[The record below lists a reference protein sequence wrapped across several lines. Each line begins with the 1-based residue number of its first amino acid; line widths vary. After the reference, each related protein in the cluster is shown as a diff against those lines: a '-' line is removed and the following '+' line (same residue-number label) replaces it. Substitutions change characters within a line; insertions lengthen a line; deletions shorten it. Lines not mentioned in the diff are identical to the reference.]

1 MLYSYSSFIFKLLN
15 ISTFVEN
22 NINTMKK
29 LDWFILVILLIS
41 PILINYIVL
50 GVSVGATIN
59 GSIDGWLGYY
69 GTLIGSIITM
79 FVLYRTRAWNKD
91 DNEDTRKTQ
100 NNILKYQ
107 VKQVW
112 LEGLRKQL
120 DANYRVLNFQETMI
134 AANNI
139 ANGDCLKA
147 MGYLMNLNKDIEM
160 QGYSFDLYLS
170 GDNLNEN
177 EIEYISCYQHVLK
190 QYGEYVND
198 LILIP
203 KHFFVPDIIEKR
215 KPLAQTARRAGW
227 VGCNIVIDK
236 IPEQGRI
243 SIISSGNITNINS
256 ILNKVN
262 QSNKLE
268 TKNMNSRGWIMDVLN
283 CVNKIST
290 QLFTLEDMYVFECE
304 LQSKHPENYN
314 VKPKIRQ
321 QLQLLRDKGFIEFL
335 GNGKYRKLT

>member
-1 MLYSYSSFIFKLLN
+1 MR
-15 ISTFVEN
+15 
-22 NINTMKK
+22 K

-198 LILIP
+198 LILICGI
-203 KHFFVPDIIEKR
+203 KIRISQGDN
-215 KPLAQTARRAGW
+215 
-227 VGCNIVIDK
+227 NIVSYIKDSIAYYNELQK
-236 IPEQGRI
+236 INLDVFPDNFIKDLEIKLNSNCTFQELENICASRI
-243 SIISSGNITNINS
+243 MDIGFIHSEKSNLQKAT
-256 ILNKVN
+256 
-262 QSNKLE
+262 NKLLKFE
-268 TKNMNSRGWIMDVLN
+268 ENEIQ
-283 CVNKIST
+283 KILV
-290 QLFTLEDMYVFECE
+290 Q
-304 LQSKHPENYN
+304 
-314 VKPKIRQ
+314 
-321 QLQLLRDKGFIEFL
+321 
-335 GNGKYRKLT
+335 

>member
-1 MLYSYSSFIFKLLN
+1 
-15 ISTFVEN
+15 
-22 NINTMKK
+22 MKK

-198 LILIP
+198 LILICGI
-203 KHFFVPDIIEKR
+203 KIRISQGDN
-215 KPLAQTARRAGW
+215 
-227 VGCNIVIDK
+227 NIVTYINDSIAYYNELRK
-236 IPEQGRI
+236 INLDVFPGNFIKDLEIKLNSNCTFQELENMCASRI
-243 SIISSGNITNINS
+243 MDIGFIHSEKSNLQKAT
-256 ILNKVN
+256 
-262 QSNKLE
+262 NKLLKFE
-268 TKNMNSRGWIMDVLN
+268 ENEIQ
-283 CVNKIST
+283 KILV
-290 QLFTLEDMYVFECE
+290 Q
-304 LQSKHPENYN
+304 
-314 VKPKIRQ
+314 
-321 QLQLLRDKGFIEFL
+321 
-335 GNGKYRKLT
+335 

>member
-1 MLYSYSSFIFKLLN
+1 
-15 ISTFVEN
+15 
-22 NINTMKK
+22 MKK

-107 VKQVW
+107 VKRVW

-147 MGYLMNLNKDIEM
+147 LGYLMNLNKDIEM

-198 LILIP
+198 LLLICG
-203 KHFFVPDIIEKR
+203 I
-215 KPLAQTARRAGW
+215 
-227 VGCNIVIDK
+227 K
-236 IPEQGRI
+236 IRI
-243 SIISSGNITNINS
+243 SQGDNNIISYINDSIAYYNELQKINLDVFPGNFIKDLEIKLNS
-256 ILNKVN
+256 NCTFQELENMCASRIMDIGFIHSEKSNLQKTT
-262 QSNKLE
+262 NKLLKFE
-268 TKNMNSRGWIMDVLN
+268 ENEIQ
-283 CVNKIST
+283 KILV
-290 QLFTLEDMYVFECE
+290 Q
-304 LQSKHPENYN
+304 
-314 VKPKIRQ
+314 
-321 QLQLLRDKGFIEFL
+321 
-335 GNGKYRKLT
+335 

>member
-1 MLYSYSSFIFKLLN
+1 
-15 ISTFVEN
+15 
-22 NINTMKK
+22 MKK

-100 NNILKYQ
+100 NSILKYQ

-120 DANYRVLNFQETMI
+120 DVNYRVLNFQETMI

-170 GDNLNEN
+170 SDNLNEN

-198 LILIP
+198 LILICGI
-203 KHFFVPDIIEKR
+203 KIRISQGDN
-215 KPLAQTARRAGW
+215 
-227 VGCNIVIDK
+227 NIVSYINDS
-236 IPEQGRI
+236 IAYYNELQRI
-243 SIISSGNITNINS
+243 NLDVFPGNFIKDLEIKLNSNCTFQELENICASRIMDIGFIHSEKSN
-256 ILNKVN
+256 LQKAT
-262 QSNKLE
+262 NKLLKFE
-268 TKNMNSRGWIMDVLN
+268 ENEIQ
-283 CVNKIST
+283 KILV
-290 QLFTLEDMYVFECE
+290 Q
-304 LQSKHPENYN
+304 
-314 VKPKIRQ
+314 
-321 QLQLLRDKGFIEFL
+321 
-335 GNGKYRKLT
+335 

>member
-1 MLYSYSSFIFKLLN
+1 
-15 ISTFVEN
+15 
-22 NINTMKK
+22 MKK

-120 DANYRVLNFQETMI
+120 DANYRVLNFQETII

-160 QGYSFDLYLS
+160 QDYSFDLYLS

-198 LILIP
+198 LILICG
-203 KHFFVPDIIEKR
+203 I
-215 KPLAQTARRAGW
+215 
-227 VGCNIVIDK
+227 K
-236 IPEQGRI
+236 IRI
-243 SIISSGNITNINS
+243 SQGDNNIISYINDSIAYYNELQKINLDVFPGNFIKDLEIKLNSNCTSQELENICASRIMDIGFIHSEKSN
-256 ILNKVN
+256 LQKAT
-262 QSNKLE
+262 NKLLKFE
-268 TKNMNSRGWIMDVLN
+268 ENEIQ
-283 CVNKIST
+283 KILV
-290 QLFTLEDMYVFECE
+290 Q
-304 LQSKHPENYN
+304 
-314 VKPKIRQ
+314 
-321 QLQLLRDKGFIEFL
+321 
-335 GNGKYRKLT
+335 

>member
-1 MLYSYSSFIFKLLN
+1 MQKL
-15 ISTFVEN
+15 E
-22 NINTMKK
+22 
-29 LDWFILVILLIS
+29 WFILVILLIS

-79 FVLYRTRAWNKD
+79 FVLYRTRVWNKD

-177 EIEYISCYQHVLK
+177 ETEYISCYQHVLK

-198 LILIP
+198 LILICGI
-203 KHFFVPDIIEKR
+203 KIRISQGDN
-215 KPLAQTARRAGW
+215 
-227 VGCNIVIDK
+227 NIVSYINDSIAYYNELQK
-236 IPEQGRI
+236 INLDVFPGNFIKDLEIKLNSNCTFQELENICASRI
-243 SIISSGNITNINS
+243 MDIGFIHSEKSNLQKAT
-256 ILNKVN
+256 
-262 QSNKLE
+262 NKLLKFE
-268 TKNMNSRGWIMDVLN
+268 ENEIQ
-283 CVNKIST
+283 KILV
-290 QLFTLEDMYVFECE
+290 Q
-304 LQSKHPENYN
+304 K
-314 VKPKIRQ
+314 
-321 QLQLLRDKGFIEFL
+321 
-335 GNGKYRKLT
+335 

>member
-1 MLYSYSSFIFKLLN
+1 MR
-15 ISTFVEN
+15 
-22 NINTMKK
+22 K

-139 ANGDCLKA
+139 TNGDCLKA

-198 LILIP
+198 LILICGI
-203 KHFFVPDIIEKR
+203 KIRISQGDN
-215 KPLAQTARRAGW
+215 
-227 VGCNIVIDK
+227 NIVSYINDSIAYYNELQK
-236 IPEQGRI
+236 INLDVFPSNFIKDLEIKLDSNCTFQELEKICASRI
-243 SIISSGNITNINS
+243 MDIGFIHSEKSNLQKAT
-256 ILNKVN
+256 
-262 QSNKLE
+262 NKLLKFE
-268 TKNMNSRGWIMDVLN
+268 ENEIQ
-283 CVNKIST
+283 KILV
-290 QLFTLEDMYVFECE
+290 Q
-304 LQSKHPENYN
+304 
-314 VKPKIRQ
+314 
-321 QLQLLRDKGFIEFL
+321 
-335 GNGKYRKLT
+335 

>member
-1 MLYSYSSFIFKLLN
+1 
-15 ISTFVEN
+15 
-22 NINTMKK
+22 MKK

-198 LILIP
+198 LILICGI
-203 KHFFVPDIIEKR
+203 KIRIS
-215 KPLAQTARRAGW
+215 QG
-227 VGCNIVIDK
+227 GNNIVSYINDSIAYYNELQK
-236 IPEQGRI
+236 INLDVFPGNFIKDLEIKLNSNCTFQELENICASRI
-243 SIISSGNITNINS
+243 MDIGFIHSEKSNLQKAT
-256 ILNKVN
+256 
-262 QSNKLE
+262 NKLLKFE
-268 TKNMNSRGWIMDVLN
+268 ENEIQ
-283 CVNKIST
+283 KILV
-290 QLFTLEDMYVFECE
+290 Q
-304 LQSKHPENYN
+304 
-314 VKPKIRQ
+314 
-321 QLQLLRDKGFIEFL
+321 
-335 GNGKYRKLT
+335 

>member
-1 MLYSYSSFIFKLLN
+1 
-15 ISTFVEN
+15 
-22 NINTMKK
+22 MKK

-91 DNEDTRKTQ
+91 DNEDTRQNQ

-198 LILIP
+198 LILICGI
-203 KHFFVPDIIEKR
+203 KIRISQGDN
-215 KPLAQTARRAGW
+215 
-227 VGCNIVIDK
+227 NIVSYIND
-236 IPEQGRI
+236 
-243 SIISSGNITNINS
+243 SIAYYNKLQNINLDVFSGNFIKDLEIKLNSNCTFQELENICASRIMDIGFIHSEKSN
-256 ILNKVN
+256 LQKAT
-262 QSNKLE
+262 NKLWKFE
-268 TKNMNSRGWIMDVLN
+268 ENEIQ
-283 CVNKIST
+283 KILV
-290 QLFTLEDMYVFECE
+290 Q
-304 LQSKHPENYN
+304 
-314 VKPKIRQ
+314 
-321 QLQLLRDKGFIEFL
+321 
-335 GNGKYRKLT
+335 

>member
-1 MLYSYSSFIFKLLN
+1 
-15 ISTFVEN
+15 
-22 NINTMKK
+22 MKK

-59 GSIDGWLGYY
+59 GSIDGWLGFY

-198 LILIP
+198 LILICGI
-203 KHFFVPDIIEKR
+203 KIRISQGDN
-215 KPLAQTARRAGW
+215 
-227 VGCNIVIDK
+227 NIVSYINDSIAYYNELQK
-236 IPEQGRI
+236 INLDVFPGNFIKDLEIKLNSNCTFQELENICASRI
-243 SIISSGNITNINS
+243 MDIGFIHSEKSNLQKAT
-256 ILNKVN
+256 
-262 QSNKLE
+262 NKLLKFE
-268 TKNMNSRGWIMDVLN
+268 ENEIQ
-283 CVNKIST
+283 KILV
-290 QLFTLEDMYVFECE
+290 Q
-304 LQSKHPENYN
+304 
-314 VKPKIRQ
+314 
-321 QLQLLRDKGFIEFL
+321 
-335 GNGKYRKLT
+335 

>member
-1 MLYSYSSFIFKLLN
+1 
-15 ISTFVEN
+15 
-22 NINTMKK
+22 MKK

-139 ANGDCLKA
+139 ANGDYLKA
-147 MGYLMNLNKDIEM
+147 MGYLMNLNKNIEM
-160 QGYSFDLYLS
+160 QDYSFDLYLS

-198 LILIP
+198 LILICGI
-203 KHFFVPDIIEKR
+203 KIRISQGDN
-215 KPLAQTARRAGW
+215 
-227 VGCNIVIDK
+227 NIVSYINDSIAYYNELQK
-236 IPEQGRI
+236 INLDVFPGNFIKDLEIKLISNCTFQELENICASRI
-243 SIISSGNITNINS
+243 MDIGFIHSEKSNLQKAT
-256 ILNKVN
+256 
-262 QSNKLE
+262 NKLLKFE
-268 TKNMNSRGWIMDVLN
+268 ENEIQ
-283 CVNKIST
+283 KILV
-290 QLFTLEDMYVFECE
+290 Q
-304 LQSKHPENYN
+304 
-314 VKPKIRQ
+314 
-321 QLQLLRDKGFIEFL
+321 
-335 GNGKYRKLT
+335 

>member
-1 MLYSYSSFIFKLLN
+1 
-15 ISTFVEN
+15 
-22 NINTMKK
+22 MKK

-91 DNEDTRKTQ
+91 DNEDTRQNQ

-147 MGYLMNLNKDIEM
+147 MGYLMDLNKDIEM
-160 QGYSFDLYLS
+160 QDYSFDLYLS

-198 LILIP
+198 LILICGI
-203 KHFFVPDIIEKR
+203 KIRISQGDN
-215 KPLAQTARRAGW
+215 
-227 VGCNIVIDK
+227 NIVSYINDSIAYYNELQK
-236 IPEQGRI
+236 INLDVFPGNFIKDLEIKLNSNCTFQELENICASRI
-243 SIISSGNITNINS
+243 MDIGFIHSEKSNLQKAT
-256 ILNKVN
+256 
-262 QSNKLE
+262 NKLLKFE
-268 TKNMNSRGWIMDVLN
+268 ENEIQ
-283 CVNKIST
+283 KI
-290 QLFTLEDMYVFECE
+290 LV
-304 LQSKHPENYN
+304 QS
-314 VKPKIRQ
+314 
-321 QLQLLRDKGFIEFL
+321 
-335 GNGKYRKLT
+335 

>member
-1 MLYSYSSFIFKLLN
+1 
-15 ISTFVEN
+15 
-22 NINTMKK
+22 MKK

-91 DNEDTRKTQ
+91 DNNDTRKTQ

-147 MGYLMNLNKDIEM
+147 MDYLMNLNKDIEM

-198 LILIP
+198 LILICGI
-203 KHFFVPDIIEKR
+203 KIRISQGDN
-215 KPLAQTARRAGW
+215 
-227 VGCNIVIDK
+227 NIVSYIND
-236 IPEQGRI
+236 
-243 SIISSGNITNINS
+243 SIAYYNELQNINLDVFPGNF
-256 ILNKVN
+256 IKDLEIKLNSNCTFQELENICASRIMDIGFIHSEKSN
-262 QSNKLE
+262 LQKATNKLLKFE
-268 TKNMNSRGWIMDVLN
+268 ENEIQ
-283 CVNKIST
+283 KILV
-290 QLFTLEDMYVFECE
+290 Q
-304 LQSKHPENYN
+304 
-314 VKPKIRQ
+314 
-321 QLQLLRDKGFIEFL
+321 
-335 GNGKYRKLT
+335 

>member
-1 MLYSYSSFIFKLLN
+1 
-15 ISTFVEN
+15 
-22 NINTMKK
+22 MKK

-41 PILINYIVL
+41 PVLINYIVL

-198 LILIP
+198 LILICGI
-203 KHFFVPDIIEKR
+203 KIKISQGDN
-215 KPLAQTARRAGW
+215 
-227 VGCNIVIDK
+227 NIVSYINDSIAYYNELQK
-236 IPEQGRI
+236 INLDVFPGNFIKDLEIKLNSNCTFQELENICASRI
-243 SIISSGNITNINS
+243 MDIGFIHSEKSNLQKAT
-256 ILNKVN
+256 
-262 QSNKLE
+262 NKLLKFE
-268 TKNMNSRGWIMDVLN
+268 ENEIQ
-283 CVNKIST
+283 KILV
-290 QLFTLEDMYVFECE
+290 Q
-304 LQSKHPENYN
+304 
-314 VKPKIRQ
+314 
-321 QLQLLRDKGFIEFL
+321 
-335 GNGKYRKLT
+335 

>member
-1 MLYSYSSFIFKLLN
+1 
-15 ISTFVEN
+15 
-22 NINTMKK
+22 MKK

-147 MGYLMNLNKDIEM
+147 LDYLMNLNKDIEM

-170 GDNLNEN
+170 GDNLNKN

-198 LILIP
+198 LILICG
-203 KHFFVPDIIEKR
+203 I
-215 KPLAQTARRAGW
+215 
-227 VGCNIVIDK
+227 K
-236 IPEQGRI
+236 IRI
-243 SIISSGNITNINS
+243 SQGDNNIISYINDSIAYYNELQKINLDVFPGNFIKDLEIKLNSNCTFQELENICASRIMDIGFIHSEKSN
-256 ILNKVN
+256 LQKAT
-262 QSNKLE
+262 NKLLKFE
-268 TKNMNSRGWIMDVLN
+268 ENEIQ
-283 CVNKIST
+283 KILV
-290 QLFTLEDMYVFECE
+290 Q
-304 LQSKHPENYN
+304 
-314 VKPKIRQ
+314 
-321 QLQLLRDKGFIEFL
+321 
-335 GNGKYRKLT
+335 

>member
-1 MLYSYSSFIFKLLN
+1 
-15 ISTFVEN
+15 
-22 NINTMKK
+22 MKK

-107 VKQVW
+107 VKRVW

-147 MGYLMNLNKDIEM
+147 LGYLMNLNKDIEM

-198 LILIP
+198 LILICG
-203 KHFFVPDIIEKR
+203 I
-215 KPLAQTARRAGW
+215 
-227 VGCNIVIDK
+227 K
-236 IPEQGRI
+236 IRI
-243 SIISSGNITNINS
+243 SQGDNNIISYINDSIAYYNELQKINLDVFPGNFIKDLEIKLNS
-256 ILNKVN
+256 NCTFQELENMCASRIMDIGFIHSEKSNLQKTT
-262 QSNKLE
+262 NKLLKFE
-268 TKNMNSRGWIMDVLN
+268 ENEIQ
-283 CVNKIST
+283 KILV
-290 QLFTLEDMYVFECE
+290 Q
-304 LQSKHPENYN
+304 
-314 VKPKIRQ
+314 
-321 QLQLLRDKGFIEFL
+321 
-335 GNGKYRKLT
+335 

>member
-1 MLYSYSSFIFKLLN
+1 
-15 ISTFVEN
+15 
-22 NINTMKK
+22 MKK
-29 LDWFILVILLIS
+29 LDWFILIILLIS

-50 GVSVGATIN
+50 GVSVGATTN

-69 GTLIGSIITM
+69 GTLTGSIITM
-79 FVLYRTRAWNKD
+79 FVLYRTRVWNKN

-147 MGYLMNLNKDIEM
+147 MGYLINLNKDIEM

-177 EIEYISCYQHVLK
+177 EIEYINCYQHVLK

-198 LILIP
+198 LILICGI
-203 KHFFVPDIIEKR
+203 KIRISQGDN
-215 KPLAQTARRAGW
+215 
-227 VGCNIVIDK
+227 NIVSYINDSIAYYNELQK
-236 IPEQGRI
+236 INLDVFPGNFIKDLEIKLNSNCTFQELENICASRI
-243 SIISSGNITNINS
+243 MDIGFIHSEKSNLQKAT
-256 ILNKVN
+256 
-262 QSNKLE
+262 NKLLKFE
-268 TKNMNSRGWIMDVLN
+268 ENEIQ
-283 CVNKIST
+283 KILV
-290 QLFTLEDMYVFECE
+290 Q
-304 LQSKHPENYN
+304 K
-314 VKPKIRQ
+314 
-321 QLQLLRDKGFIEFL
+321 
-335 GNGKYRKLT
+335 

>member
-1 MLYSYSSFIFKLLN
+1 
-15 ISTFVEN
+15 
-22 NINTMKK
+22 MKK

-147 MGYLMNLNKDIEM
+147 LGYLMNLNKDIEM

-198 LILIP
+198 LILICG
-203 KHFFVPDIIEKR
+203 I
-215 KPLAQTARRAGW
+215 
-227 VGCNIVIDK
+227 K
-236 IPEQGRI
+236 IRI
-243 SIISSGNITNINS
+243 SQGDNNIISYINDS
-256 ILNKVN
+256 IAYYNELQKVN
-262 QSNKLE
+262 LDVFPGNFIKDLEIKLNSNCTFQELENICASRIMDIGFIHSEKSNLQKATNKLLKFE
-268 TKNMNSRGWIMDVLN
+268 ENEIQ
-283 CVNKIST
+283 KILV
-290 QLFTLEDMYVFECE
+290 Q
-304 LQSKHPENYN
+304 
-314 VKPKIRQ
+314 
-321 QLQLLRDKGFIEFL
+321 
-335 GNGKYRKLT
+335 

>member
-1 MLYSYSSFIFKLLN
+1 
-15 ISTFVEN
+15 
-22 NINTMKK
+22 MKK

-147 MGYLMNLNKDIEM
+147 LGYLMNLNKDIEM
-160 QGYSFDLYLS
+160 QDYSFDLYLS

-198 LILIP
+198 LILICG
-203 KHFFVPDIIEKR
+203 I
-215 KPLAQTARRAGW
+215 
-227 VGCNIVIDK
+227 K
-236 IPEQGRI
+236 IRI
-243 SIISSGNITNINS
+243 SQGDNNIISYINDSIAYYNELQKINLDVFPGNFIKDLEIKLNS
-256 ILNKVN
+256 NCTFQELENMCASRIMDIGFIHSEKSNLQKAT
-262 QSNKLE
+262 NKLLKFE
-268 TKNMNSRGWIMDVLN
+268 ENEIQ
-283 CVNKIST
+283 KILV
-290 QLFTLEDMYVFECE
+290 Q
-304 LQSKHPENYN
+304 
-314 VKPKIRQ
+314 
-321 QLQLLRDKGFIEFL
+321 
-335 GNGKYRKLT
+335 

>member
-1 MLYSYSSFIFKLLN
+1 
-15 ISTFVEN
+15 
-22 NINTMKK
+22 MKK

-198 LILIP
+198 LILICGI
-203 KHFFVPDIIEKR
+203 KIRISQGDN
-215 KPLAQTARRAGW
+215 
-227 VGCNIVIDK
+227 NIVSYINDSIAYYNELQK
-236 IPEQGRI
+236 INLDVFPGNFIKDLEIKLNSNCTYQELENICASRI
-243 SIISSGNITNINS
+243 MDIGFIHSEKSNLQKAT
-256 ILNKVN
+256 
-262 QSNKLE
+262 NKLLKFE
-268 TKNMNSRGWIMDVLN
+268 ENEIQ
-283 CVNKIST
+283 KILV
-290 QLFTLEDMYVFECE
+290 Q
-304 LQSKHPENYN
+304 
-314 VKPKIRQ
+314 
-321 QLQLLRDKGFIEFL
+321 
-335 GNGKYRKLT
+335 

>member
-1 MLYSYSSFIFKLLN
+1 
-15 ISTFVEN
+15 
-22 NINTMKK
+22 MKK

-198 LILIP
+198 LILICGI
-203 KHFFVPDIIEKR
+203 KIRISQGDN
-215 KPLAQTARRAGW
+215 
-227 VGCNIVIDK
+227 NIVSYIND
-236 IPEQGRI
+236 
-243 SIISSGNITNINS
+243 SIAYYNELQNINLDVFPGNF
-256 ILNKVN
+256 IKDLEIKLNSNCTFQELENICASRIMDIGFIHSEKSN
-262 QSNKLE
+262 LQKATNKLLKFE
-268 TKNMNSRGWIMDVLN
+268 ENEIQ
-283 CVNKIST
+283 KILV
-290 QLFTLEDMYVFECE
+290 Q
-304 LQSKHPENYN
+304 
-314 VKPKIRQ
+314 
-321 QLQLLRDKGFIEFL
+321 
-335 GNGKYRKLT
+335 

>member
-1 MLYSYSSFIFKLLN
+1 
-15 ISTFVEN
+15 
-22 NINTMKK
+22 MKK

-198 LILIP
+198 LILICGI
-203 KHFFVPDIIEKR
+203 KIRISQGDN
-215 KPLAQTARRAGW
+215 
-227 VGCNIVIDK
+227 NIVSYINDSIAHYNELQK
-236 IPEQGRI
+236 INLDVFPGNFIKDLEIKLNSNCTFQEIENICASRI
-243 SIISSGNITNINS
+243 MDIGFIHSEKSNLQKAT
-256 ILNKVN
+256 
-262 QSNKLE
+262 NKLLKFE
-268 TKNMNSRGWIMDVLN
+268 ENEIQ
-283 CVNKIST
+283 KILV
-290 QLFTLEDMYVFECE
+290 Q
-304 LQSKHPENYN
+304 
-314 VKPKIRQ
+314 
-321 QLQLLRDKGFIEFL
+321 
-335 GNGKYRKLT
+335 

>member
-1 MLYSYSSFIFKLLN
+1 
-15 ISTFVEN
+15 
-22 NINTMKK
+22 MKK

-177 EIEYISCYQHVLK
+177 EKEYISCYQHVLK

-198 LILIP
+198 LILICGI
-203 KHFFVPDIIEKR
+203 KIRISQGDN
-215 KPLAQTARRAGW
+215 
-227 VGCNIVIDK
+227 NIVSYIND
-236 IPEQGRI
+236 
-243 SIISSGNITNINS
+243 SIAYYNELQNINLDVFPGNF
-256 ILNKVN
+256 IKDLE
-262 QSNKLE
+262 NKLDSNCTFQE
-268 TKNMNSRGWIMDVLN
+268 LENICASRIMD
-283 CVNKIST
+283 I
-290 QLFTLEDMYVFECE
+290 
-304 LQSKHPENYN
+304 
-314 VKPKIRQ
+314 
-321 QLQLLRDKGFIEFL
+321 GFIHSEKSNL
-335 GNGKYRKLT
+335 QKATNKLLKFEENEIQKILVQ

>member
-1 MLYSYSSFIFKLLN
+1 
-15 ISTFVEN
+15 
-22 NINTMKK
+22 MKK

-50 GVSVGATIN
+50 GISVGATIN

-198 LILIP
+198 LILICGI
-203 KHFFVPDIIEKR
+203 KIRISQGDN
-215 KPLAQTARRAGW
+215 
-227 VGCNIVIDK
+227 NIVSYINDSIAYYNELQK
-236 IPEQGRI
+236 INLDVFPSNFIKDLDIKLNSNCTFQELENICASRI
-243 SIISSGNITNINS
+243 MDIGFIHSEKSNLQKAT
-256 ILNKVN
+256 
-262 QSNKLE
+262 NKLLKFE
-268 TKNMNSRGWIMDVLN
+268 ENEIQ
-283 CVNKIST
+283 KILV
-290 QLFTLEDMYVFECE
+290 Q
-304 LQSKHPENYN
+304 
-314 VKPKIRQ
+314 
-321 QLQLLRDKGFIEFL
+321 
-335 GNGKYRKLT
+335 

>member
-1 MLYSYSSFIFKLLN
+1 MR
-15 ISTFVEN
+15 
-22 NINTMKK
+22 K

-91 DNEDTRKTQ
+91 DNNDTRKTQ

-139 ANGDCLKA
+139 ANEDCLKA

-198 LILIP
+198 LILICGI
-203 KHFFVPDIIEKR
+203 KIRISQGDN
-215 KPLAQTARRAGW
+215 
-227 VGCNIVIDK
+227 NIVSYINDSIAYYNELQK
-236 IPEQGRI
+236 INLDVFPGNFIKDLEIKLNSNCTFQELENICASRI
-243 SIISSGNITNINS
+243 MDIGFIHSEKSNLQKAT
-256 ILNKVN
+256 
-262 QSNKLE
+262 NKLLKFE
-268 TKNMNSRGWIMDVLN
+268 ENEIQ
-283 CVNKIST
+283 KILV
-290 QLFTLEDMYVFECE
+290 Q
-304 LQSKHPENYN
+304 
-314 VKPKIRQ
+314 
-321 QLQLLRDKGFIEFL
+321 
-335 GNGKYRKLT
+335 

>member
-1 MLYSYSSFIFKLLN
+1 
-15 ISTFVEN
+15 
-22 NINTMKK
+22 MKK

-198 LILIP
+198 LILICGI
-203 KHFFVPDIIEKR
+203 KIRISQGDN
-215 KPLAQTARRAGW
+215 
-227 VGCNIVIDK
+227 NIVSYINDSIAYYNELQK
-236 IPEQGRI
+236 INLDVFPSNFIKDLEIKLNSNCTFQELENICASRI
-243 SIISSGNITNINS
+243 MDIGFIHSEKSNLQKAT
-256 ILNKVN
+256 
-262 QSNKLE
+262 NKLLKFE
-268 TKNMNSRGWIMDVLN
+268 ENEIQ
-283 CVNKIST
+283 KILV
-290 QLFTLEDMYVFECE
+290 Q
-304 LQSKHPENYN
+304 
-314 VKPKIRQ
+314 
-321 QLQLLRDKGFIEFL
+321 
-335 GNGKYRKLT
+335 

>member
-1 MLYSYSSFIFKLLN
+1 
-15 ISTFVEN
+15 
-22 NINTMKK
+22 MKK

-91 DNEDTRKTQ
+91 DNNDTRKTQ

-160 QGYSFDLYLS
+160 QCYSFDLYLS

-198 LILIP
+198 LILICGI
-203 KHFFVPDIIEKR
+203 KIRISQGDN
-215 KPLAQTARRAGW
+215 
-227 VGCNIVIDK
+227 NIVSYINDSIAYYNELQK
-236 IPEQGRI
+236 INLDVFPSNFIKDLEIKLNSNCTFQELENICASRI
-243 SIISSGNITNINS
+243 MDIGFIHSEKSNLQKAT
-256 ILNKVN
+256 
-262 QSNKLE
+262 NKLLKFE
-268 TKNMNSRGWIMDVLN
+268 ENEIQ
-283 CVNKIST
+283 KILV
-290 QLFTLEDMYVFECE
+290 Q
-304 LQSKHPENYN
+304 
-314 VKPKIRQ
+314 
-321 QLQLLRDKGFIEFL
+321 
-335 GNGKYRKLT
+335 

>member
-1 MLYSYSSFIFKLLN
+1 
-15 ISTFVEN
+15 
-22 NINTMKK
+22 MKK

-147 MGYLMNLNKDIEM
+147 MDYLMNLNKDIEM

-198 LILIP
+198 LILICGI
-203 KHFFVPDIIEKR
+203 KIRISQGDN
-215 KPLAQTARRAGW
+215 
-227 VGCNIVIDK
+227 NIVSYIND
-236 IPEQGRI
+236 
-243 SIISSGNITNINS
+243 SIAYYNELQNINLDVFPGNF
-256 ILNKVN
+256 IKDLEIKLNSNCTFQELENICASRIMDIGFIHSEKSN
-262 QSNKLE
+262 LQKATNKLLKFE
-268 TKNMNSRGWIMDVLN
+268 ENEIQ
-283 CVNKIST
+283 KILV
-290 QLFTLEDMYVFECE
+290 Q
-304 LQSKHPENYN
+304 
-314 VKPKIRQ
+314 
-321 QLQLLRDKGFIEFL
+321 
-335 GNGKYRKLT
+335 

>member
-1 MLYSYSSFIFKLLN
+1 
-15 ISTFVEN
+15 
-22 NINTMKK
+22 MKK

-198 LILIP
+198 LILICGIRIRISQG
-203 KHFFVPDIIEKR
+203 DN
-215 KPLAQTARRAGW
+215 
-227 VGCNIVIDK
+227 NIVSYINDSIAYYNELQK
-236 IPEQGRI
+236 INLDVFPGNFIKDLEIKLNSNCTFQELENICASRI
-243 SIISSGNITNINS
+243 MDIGFIHSEKSNLQKAT
-256 ILNKVN
+256 
-262 QSNKLE
+262 NKLLKFE
-268 TKNMNSRGWIMDVLN
+268 ENEIQ
-283 CVNKIST
+283 KILV
-290 QLFTLEDMYVFECE
+290 Q
-304 LQSKHPENYN
+304 
-314 VKPKIRQ
+314 
-321 QLQLLRDKGFIEFL
+321 
-335 GNGKYRKLT
+335 

>member
-1 MLYSYSSFIFKLLN
+1 
-15 ISTFVEN
+15 
-22 NINTMKK
+22 MKK

-177 EIEYISCYQHVLK
+177 EKEYISCYQHVLK

-198 LILIP
+198 LILICGI
-203 KHFFVPDIIEKR
+203 KIRISQGDN
-215 KPLAQTARRAGW
+215 
-227 VGCNIVIDK
+227 NIVSYINDSIAYYNELQK
-236 IPEQGRI
+236 INLDVFPGNFIKDLEIKLNSNCTFQELENICASRI
-243 SIISSGNITNINS
+243 MDIGFIHSEKSNLQKAT
-256 ILNKVN
+256 
-262 QSNKLE
+262 NKLLKFE
-268 TKNMNSRGWIMDVLN
+268 ENEIQ
-283 CVNKIST
+283 KILV
-290 QLFTLEDMYVFECE
+290 Q
-304 LQSKHPENYN
+304 
-314 VKPKIRQ
+314 
-321 QLQLLRDKGFIEFL
+321 
-335 GNGKYRKLT
+335 

>member
-1 MLYSYSSFIFKLLN
+1 
-15 ISTFVEN
+15 
-22 NINTMKK
+22 MKK

-41 PILINYIVL
+41 PILINSIVL
-50 GVSVGATIN
+50 GVSFGATIN

-100 NNILKYQ
+100 NSILKYQ

-120 DANYRVLNFQETMI
+120 DVNYRVLNFQETMI

-170 GDNLNEN
+170 SDN
-177 EIEYISCYQHVLK
+177 
-190 QYGEYVND
+190 
-198 LILIP
+198 
-203 KHFFVPDIIEKR
+203 
-215 KPLAQTARRAGW
+215 
-227 VGCNIVIDK
+227 
-236 IPEQGRI
+236 
-243 SIISSGNITNINS
+243 
-256 ILNKVN
+256 
-262 QSNKLE
+262 
-268 TKNMNSRGWIMDVLN
+268 
-283 CVNKIST
+283 
-290 QLFTLEDMYVFECE
+290 
-304 LQSKHPENYN
+304 
-314 VKPKIRQ
+314 RQ
-321 QLQLLRDKGFIEFL
+321 R
-335 GNGKYRKLT
+335 

>member
-1 MLYSYSSFIFKLLN
+1 
-15 ISTFVEN
+15 
-22 NINTMKK
+22 MKK

-160 QGYSFDLYLS
+160 QDYSFDLYLS

-198 LILIP
+198 LILICG
-203 KHFFVPDIIEKR
+203 I
-215 KPLAQTARRAGW
+215 
-227 VGCNIVIDK
+227 K
-236 IPEQGRI
+236 IRI
-243 SIISSGNITNINS
+243 SQGDNNIISYINDSIAYYNELQKINLDVFPGNFIKDLEIKLNSNCTFQELENICASRIMDIGFIHSEKSN
-256 ILNKVN
+256 LQKAT
-262 QSNKLE
+262 NKLLKFE
-268 TKNMNSRGWIMDVLN
+268 ENEIQ
-283 CVNKIST
+283 KILV
-290 QLFTLEDMYVFECE
+290 Q
-304 LQSKHPENYN
+304 
-314 VKPKIRQ
+314 
-321 QLQLLRDKGFIEFL
+321 
-335 GNGKYRKLT
+335 

>member
-1 MLYSYSSFIFKLLN
+1 MR
-15 ISTFVEN
+15 
-22 NINTMKK
+22 K

-69 GTLIGSIITM
+69 GTLVGSIITM

-198 LILIP
+198 LILICGI
-203 KHFFVPDIIEKR
+203 KIRISQGDN
-215 KPLAQTARRAGW
+215 
-227 VGCNIVIDK
+227 NIVSYINDSIAYYNELQK
-236 IPEQGRI
+236 INLDVFPSNFIKDLEIKLNSNCTFQELENICASRI
-243 SIISSGNITNINS
+243 MDIGFIHSEKSNLQKAT
-256 ILNKVN
+256 
-262 QSNKLE
+262 NKLLKFE
-268 TKNMNSRGWIMDVLN
+268 ENEIQ
-283 CVNKIST
+283 KILV
-290 QLFTLEDMYVFECE
+290 Q
-304 LQSKHPENYN
+304 
-314 VKPKIRQ
+314 
-321 QLQLLRDKGFIEFL
+321 
-335 GNGKYRKLT
+335 

>member
-1 MLYSYSSFIFKLLN
+1 
-15 ISTFVEN
+15 
-22 NINTMKK
+22 MKK

-50 GVSVGATIN
+50 GISVGATIN

-177 EIEYISCYQHVLK
+177 EIEYNGCYQHVLK

-198 LILIP
+198 LILICGI
-203 KHFFVPDIIEKR
+203 KIRISQGDN
-215 KPLAQTARRAGW
+215 
-227 VGCNIVIDK
+227 NIVSYINDSIAYYNELQK
-236 IPEQGRI
+236 INLDVFPGNFIKDLEIKLNSNCTFQELENICASRI
-243 SIISSGNITNINS
+243 MDIGFIHSEKSNLQKAT
-256 ILNKVN
+256 
-262 QSNKLE
+262 NKLLKFE
-268 TKNMNSRGWIMDVLN
+268 ENEIQ
-283 CVNKIST
+283 KILV
-290 QLFTLEDMYVFECE
+290 Q
-304 LQSKHPENYN
+304 
-314 VKPKIRQ
+314 
-321 QLQLLRDKGFIEFL
+321 
-335 GNGKYRKLT
+335 

>member
-1 MLYSYSSFIFKLLN
+1 
-15 ISTFVEN
+15 
-22 NINTMKK
+22 MKK

-41 PILINYIVL
+41 PILINYIVFW
-50 GVSVGATIN
+50 GAVGATIN

-139 ANGDCLKA
+139 ANGDCLKS

-198 LILIP
+198 LILICGI
-203 KHFFVPDIIEKR
+203 KIRISQGDN
-215 KPLAQTARRAGW
+215 
-227 VGCNIVIDK
+227 NIVSYINDSIAYYNELQK
-236 IPEQGRI
+236 INLDVFPGNFIKDLEIKLNSNCTFQELENICASRI
-243 SIISSGNITNINS
+243 MDIGFIHSEKSNLQKAT
-256 ILNKVN
+256 
-262 QSNKLE
+262 NKLLKFE
-268 TKNMNSRGWIMDVLN
+268 ENEIQ
-283 CVNKIST
+283 KILV
-290 QLFTLEDMYVFECE
+290 Q
-304 LQSKHPENYN
+304 
-314 VKPKIRQ
+314 
-321 QLQLLRDKGFIEFL
+321 
-335 GNGKYRKLT
+335 

>member
-1 MLYSYSSFIFKLLN
+1 
-15 ISTFVEN
+15 
-22 NINTMKK
+22 MKK

-91 DNEDTRKTQ
+91 DNEDTRQNQ

-198 LILIP
+198 LILICGI
-203 KHFFVPDIIEKR
+203 KIRISQGDN
-215 KPLAQTARRAGW
+215 
-227 VGCNIVIDK
+227 NIVSYIND
-236 IPEQGRI
+236 
-243 SIISSGNITNINS
+243 SIAYYNKLQNINLDVFSGNFIKDLEIKLNSNCTFQELENICASRIMDIGFIHSEKSN
-256 ILNKVN
+256 LQKAT
-262 QSNKLE
+262 NKLLKFE
-268 TKNMNSRGWIMDVLN
+268 ENEIQ
-283 CVNKIST
+283 KILV
-290 QLFTLEDMYVFECE
+290 Q
-304 LQSKHPENYN
+304 
-314 VKPKIRQ
+314 
-321 QLQLLRDKGFIEFL
+321 
-335 GNGKYRKLT
+335 

>member
-1 MLYSYSSFIFKLLN
+1 
-15 ISTFVEN
+15 
-22 NINTMKK
+22 MKK

-198 LILIP
+198 LILICGI
-203 KHFFVPDIIEKR
+203 KIRISQGDN
-215 KPLAQTARRAGW
+215 
-227 VGCNIVIDK
+227 NIVSYINDSIANYNELQK
-236 IPEQGRI
+236 INLDVFPGNFIKDLEIKLNSNCTFQELENICASRI
-243 SIISSGNITNINS
+243 MDIGFIHSEKSNLQKAT
-256 ILNKVN
+256 
-262 QSNKLE
+262 NKLLKFE
-268 TKNMNSRGWIMDVLN
+268 ENEIQ
-283 CVNKIST
+283 KILV
-290 QLFTLEDMYVFECE
+290 Q
-304 LQSKHPENYN
+304 
-314 VKPKIRQ
+314 
-321 QLQLLRDKGFIEFL
+321 
-335 GNGKYRKLT
+335 

>member
-1 MLYSYSSFIFKLLN
+1 
-15 ISTFVEN
+15 
-22 NINTMKK
+22 MKK

-160 QGYSFDLYLS
+160 QDYSFDLYLS

-177 EIEYISCYQHVLK
+177 EKEYISCYQHVLK

-198 LILIP
+198 LILICGI
-203 KHFFVPDIIEKR
+203 KIRISQGDN
-215 KPLAQTARRAGW
+215 
-227 VGCNIVIDK
+227 NIVSYINDSIAYYNELQK
-236 IPEQGRI
+236 INLDVFPGNFIKDLEIKLNSNCTSQELENICASRI
-243 SIISSGNITNINS
+243 MDIGFIHSEKSNLQKAT
-256 ILNKVN
+256 
-262 QSNKLE
+262 NKLLKFE
-268 TKNMNSRGWIMDVLN
+268 ENEIQ
-283 CVNKIST
+283 KILV
-290 QLFTLEDMYVFECE
+290 Q
-304 LQSKHPENYN
+304 
-314 VKPKIRQ
+314 
-321 QLQLLRDKGFIEFL
+321 
-335 GNGKYRKLT
+335 